1 MTMAFPFGGFNL
13 AGSISNVTR
22 QTSSVFNQFSS
33 GLTQA
38 VNQASNFVSRTSAQI
53 QSNPIVRTASA
64 IAGAVNTVENVFST
78 LRGGA
83 SGVGSALRMVQ
94 NATQGVTP
102 GASPIPRAGPTQA
115 IVNTSVSQASYE
127 QSGPE
132 LDWRVSLKVPG
143 EIAGSPVLS
152 PLINRTNGRMVFPF
166 NPVIFFQQSANYS
179 TIQPTH
185 TNYAFHAYQGSTVN
199 DITITG
205 EFFVEN
211 NSDAE
216 YWVAVVHFLRTM
228 TKSFYG
234 QSANLGNPPL
244 MTRLNGYG
252 KHVLND
258 IPVLIANFTVD
269 LPSDVDYIPCS
280 VGSEK
285 NYVPTQSTITVTVS
299 PNYARASHSR
309 FSLES
314 FANGSFVG
322 KPEGFV

>member
-1 MTMAFPFGGFNL
+1 MAFPFGGFNL
-13 AGSISNVTR
+13 AGAISNVTR
-22 QTSSVFNQFSS
+22 QTSSVFNQFSG

-38 VNQASNFVSRTSAQI
+38 VNQASNFVSRTKAQI
-53 QSNPIVRTASA
+53 ETNPIVRTVGA
-64 IAGAVNTVENVFST
+64 IAGAANAVENVFST

-83 SGVGSALRMVQ
+83 NGVGTALRMVG
-94 NATQGVTP
+94 NATQGVTT

-115 IVNTSVSQASYE
+115 IVSTSVSQAGYE
-127 QSGPE
+127 QSGSEP
-132 LDWRVSLKVPG
+132 DWRVSLKVPG
-143 EIAGSPVLS
+143 EIAGSTVLA
-152 PLINRTNGRMVFPF
+152 PLINRTNSRMIFPF

-185 TNYAFHAYQGSTVN
+185 TNYAFHAYQNSTVN

-211 NSDAE
+211 DTDAE

-234 QSANLGNPPL
+234 RSANLGNPPL
-244 MTRLNGYG
+244 MSRLNGYG
-252 KHVLND
+252 KHVLNN
-258 IPVLIANFTVD
+258 IPVVIANFTVD
-269 LPSDVDYIPCS
+269 LPSDVDYIPCM
-280 VGSEK
+280 VGNEK

-309 FSLES
+309 FSLED
-314 FANGSFVG
+314 FANGSFVSG
-322 KPEGFV
+322 PEGFV

>member
-1 MTMAFPFGGFNL
+1 MAFPFGGFNL
-13 AGSISNVTR
+13 SGALSNVTR

-38 VNQASNFVSRTSAQI
+38 VSQASNFANTVSAQI
-53 QSNPIVRTASA
+53 QANPITRTVGA
-64 IAGAVNTVENVFST
+64 IAGAANAIEGVFST

-83 SGVGSALRMVQ
+83 SGVGTALRMAQ
-94 NATQGVTP
+94 NATQGVTT
-102 GASPIPRAGPTQA
+102 GASPVPRAGPTQA
-115 IVNTSVSQASYE
+115 IVNSSVSQASYE

-132 LDWRVSLKVPG
+132 PDWRVSLKVPG
-143 EIAGSPVLS
+143 EIASSAVLA
-152 PLINRTNGRMVFPF
+152 PLVNRTSSRMVFPF

-205 EFFVEN
+205 EFVVEN
-211 NSDAE
+211 ATDAE
-216 YWVAVVHFLRTM
+216 YWIAAVHFLRTM

-234 QSANLGNPPL
+234 RSSNLGNPPL
-244 MTRLNGYG
+244 MSRLNGYG

-258 IPVLIANFTVD
+258 VPVLITNFTVD
-269 LPSDVDYIPCS
+269 LPSDVDYIPCNVS
-280 VGSEK
+280 GEK

-309 FSLES
+309 FSLED

-322 KPEGFV
+322 QPEGFI

>member
-1 MTMAFPFGGFNL
+1 MAFPFGGFNL
-13 AGSISNVTR
+13 SGAISNVTR
-22 QTSSVFNQFSS
+22 QTSSVFNQFSG

-38 VNQASNFVSRTSAQI
+38 VNQATNFANRAAAQI
-53 QSNPIVRTASA
+53 QTNPIVQT
-64 IAGAVNTVENVFST
+64 IGTVAGAANAVENVFST

-83 SGVGSALRMVQ
+83 SGVGSALRMAQ
-94 NATQGVTP
+94 NATQGITV
-102 GASPIPRAGPTQA
+102 GASPVARAGPTQA
-115 IVNTSVSQASYE
+115 VVNTSVSQAGYE

-132 LDWRVSLKVPG
+132 PDWRVSLKVPG
-143 EIAGSPVLS
+143 EIAGSSILA
-152 PLINRTNGRMVFPF
+152 PLVNRTSSRMVFPF

-211 NSDAE
+211 ASEAE
-216 YWVAVVHFLRTM
+216 YWIAAVHFLRTM

-234 QSANLGNPPL
+234 RSANLGNPPL
-244 MTRLNGYG
+244 MSRLNGYG

-258 IPVLIANFTVD
+258 VPVVITNFTVD

-280 VGSEK
+280 VGNEK

-309 FSLES
+309 FSLED

-322 KPEGFV
+322 GPEGFI